1 MINKTFI
8 TFSYKYGLI
17 GIISF
22 CTLNLLFYLFEKILH
37 PSLASIIVILIAVNI
52 NIFLLFVTKI
62 FSKSVKNYKKIITII
77 ISFRIFE
84 YLLFNILYLLVLT
97 DLNSNLTFI
106 ITLIISNIFKFFVF
120 YKNSNK

>member
-84 YLLFNILYLLVLT
+84 YLLFNILYLLFLT
-97 DLNSNLTFI
+97 DLKSNLTFI
-106 ITLIISNIFKFFVF
+106 ITLIISNIFKFFLF

>member
-84 YLLFNILYLLVLT
+84 YLLLNILYLLVLT

-120 YKNSNK
+120 FKNSNK